1 MGCQVSK
8 REYKIRYYLGFCP
21 KINIF
26 AQRKLLYCIDIASRH
41 QKLDSIL
48 GVHVLKIVK
57 NKKYAPKLILLFF
70 FRKIQM
76 ILDIENWL
84 WKSDFGTFWQHG
96 TMFTIYKNNIM
107 INILWLCWFWAKI
120 QSNFVS
126 SPWKLDNPP
135 YHTILASTEYG
146 GPERK
151 LVFTARPKIHF
162 HSQIFRYGRSIFCLP
177 HLPNFSDI
185 FILCLHW
192 VSVVR
197 GLEYRKW
204 CRYFSTFI
212 HQCYCRDSNEFLF
225 ISIWHL
231 HNGESWAYYSPG
243 HLLFFHC
250 TVV

>member
-41 QKLDSIL
+41 QKLDSFL

-70 FRKIQM
+70 FERFRWFFTLKIDFENR
-76 ILDIENWL
+76 ILALLDNMAL
-84 WKSDFGTFWQHG
+84 CLP
-96 TMFTIYKNNIM
+96 FTKTIM

-177 HLPNFSDI
+177 HRPNFQISLI
-185 FILCLHW
+185 YAFIGC
-192 VSVVR
+192 
-197 GLEYRKW
+197 
-204 CRYFSTFI
+204 
-212 HQCYCRDSNEFLF
+212 
-225 ISIWHL
+225 
-231 HNGESWAYYSPG
+231 P
-243 HLLFFHC
+243 
-250 TVV
+250 